1 MDQWAFFDEFKAG
14 MVRSVYLFYGPEAY
28 IRKSALATLQKKL
41 LMPGLEAM
49 NCTFMQS
56 PTAQQIVENC
66 ETLPM
71 MGDVLPGHSVSI
83 AHFCEHA
90 AHVAVCRGGVR
101 EILIVA
107 HILGFQT
114 RDAAERRDDR
124 QSGQIII

>member
-1 MDQWAFFDEFKAG
+1 MAGRGNQRGLRFFN
-14 MVRSVYLFYGPEAY
+14 R
-28 IRKSALATLQKKL
+28 R
-41 LMPGLEAM
+41 
-49 NCTFMQS
+49 
-56 PTAQQIVENC
+56 
-66 ETLPM
+66 M

-101 EILIVA
+101 EILIVT

-114 RDAAERRDDR
+114 RDAAERLDDR

>member
-14 MVRSVYLFYGPEAY
+14 TVRNVYLFYGPEAY

-71 MGDVLPGHSVSI
+71 MGDWRLVDRAG
-83 AHFCEHA
+83 AGA
-90 AHVAVCRGGVR
+90 A
-101 EILIVA
+101 
-107 HILGFQT
+107 
-114 RDAAERRDDR
+114 
-124 QSGQIII
+124 